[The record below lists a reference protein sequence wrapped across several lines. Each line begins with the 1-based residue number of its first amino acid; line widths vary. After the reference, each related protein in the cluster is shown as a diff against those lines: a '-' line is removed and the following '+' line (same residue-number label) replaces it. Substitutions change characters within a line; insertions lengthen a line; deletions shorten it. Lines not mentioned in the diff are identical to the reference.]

1 MLHETIR
8 RMFNKVFKFKF
19 KVEVESADGWHEVDS
34 LNVTEPVDVIE
45 IVTTTGRKLKC
56 AENHILYDENGDE
69 VLAKNTL
76 GKLVITEDG
85 NEVVEQVNNLG
96 YKEELYDLSLKDAL
110 YEI

>member
-8 RMFNKVFKFKF
+8 RMFNKVFKFNF
-19 KVEVESADGWHEVDS
+19 KVEVESVDGWHEVDS

-69 VLAKNTL
+69 VLAKDALNK
-76 GKLVITEDG
+76 GVMTEDG
-85 NEVVEQVNNLG
+85 IEVVEYVRNLG
-96 YKEELYDLSLKDAL
+96 YREELYDLSLKNTP
-110 YEI
+110 

>member
-8 RMFNKVFKFKF
+8 RMFNKVFKFNF
-19 KVEVESADGWHEVDS
+19 KVEVESVDGWHEVDS

-45 IVTTTGRKLKC
+45 IVTNTGRNL
-56 AENHILYDENGDE
+56 NGDE

-96 YKEELYDLSLKDAL
+96 YKEELYDLSLKDA
-110 YEI
+110 I